1 MLQKRKS
8 GALVR
13 IKAGRLTPKLV
24 DGWYVRLKKTNSFL
38 CEGCIYESSSGYCV
52 RKKEECRAWSG
63 NKVKYLP
70 IEDICC

>member
-13 IKAGRLTPKLV
+13 VKFGLIPKLV
-24 DGWYVRLKKTNSFL
+24 DGWYIRLRKTSTFL
-38 CEGCIYESSSGYCV
+38 CEGCV

-63 NKVKYLP
+63 SKVKYLP

>member
-13 IKAGRLTPKLV
+13 AKFGLIPKLV
-24 DGWYVRLKKTNSFL
+24 DGWYIRLRKTSTFL
-38 CEGCIYESSSGYCV
+38 CEGCIYESISGYCV

-63 NKVKYLP
+63 STVKYLP
-70 IEDICC
+70 IEDICY